1 MNDKLLFD
9 KDKRNMQLN
18 EQKISDIG
26 ISLRT
31 ANAFR
36 PTKIL
41 LSHLLTLLAS
51 KQQQKPYS
59 NKDTFIAHD

>member
-1 MNDKLLFD
+1 VNDKLLFD
-9 KDKRNMQLN
+9 KDKRNRQLN
-18 EQKISDIG
+18 EQNISDIG

-51 KQQQKPYS
+51 KQ
-59 NKDTFIAHD
+59 NKKNRIQTKIPS